1 MKRAID
7 WTETKLGLIFRGR
20 RNRLCP
26 SNLARDCLQ
35 DVTMS
40 VSPTNKQARDQSTN
54 LKTPSFPVEG
64 KPMARRDHKILE
76 KDPYKIPQDIP
87 TRIDLPQPSSL
98 RDKNRK
104 DVDILRV
111 SDRMDVENALDV
123 GENGT
128 VAVSLLA
135 LSGPA
140 SSLPVDDVLSVTTR
154 YALEREEETS
164 FGENIEEE
172 STSFS
177 LPTFVQ
183 DDAKLSKDTVGYL
196 LNEDSNFSI
205 PNLLSSSTRFSCVT
219 PEPES
224 NPRINKRFKLVQVNS
239 WMKGFYEAQE
249 FAKRHGH
256 CMIPYDYPP
265 NQILARWAKRQRL
278 EYTKVKLGKPSFLT
292 SERISML
299 NDIHFIWH
307 NQKRVWIIRY
317 LELCK
322 FKEDYGHSVV
332 PTHYKGNKK
341 LATWVKCQRRQY
353 NLMKEGK
360 KSSMTSERVRLLE
373 RVDFKWKIQGSSY
386 QKELDYSITLNET
399 GN

>member
-1 MKRAID
+1 MTDSSMAID
-7 WTETKLGLIFRGR
+7 
-20 RNRLCP
+20 
-26 SNLARDCLQ
+26 
-35 DVTMS
+35 
-40 VSPTNKQARDQSTN
+40 
-54 LKTPSFPVEG
+54 
-64 KPMARRDHKILE
+64 
-76 KDPYKIPQDIP
+76 
-87 TRIDLPQPSSL
+87 
-98 RDKNRK
+98 
-104 DVDILRV
+104 
-111 SDRMDVENALDV
+111 ENEA
-123 GENGT
+123 

-154 YALEREEETS
+154 YAFESEEETR

-196 LNEDSNFSI
+196 LNEESTFAQ
-205 PNLLSSSTRFSCVT
+205 NLGSSSTCSISAM

-224 NPRINKRFKLVQVNS
+224 NPRINKRFTLVQVKS
-239 WMKGFYEAQE
+239 WKKSFCEAQE
-249 FAKRHGH
+249 FAKSHGH

-265 NQILARWAKRQRL
+265 NQNLARWAKRQRL
-278 EYTKVKLGKPSFLT
+278 EYTKMRLGKSTHLT

-299 NDIHFIWH
+299 NEIHFIWH

-322 FKEDYGHSVV
+322 FKEEYGHSVV

-373 RVDFKWKIQGSSY
+373 RVDFRWTFK
-386 QKELDYSITLNET
+386 
-399 GN
+399 